1 MVTIKLNDIGK
12 VEIDKRLKAELT
24 ITTRELFE
32 QFSEA
37 AAKLSPKSKD
47 IIYLAVDRKEDPKV
61 KKQEN
66 EIRNFFL
73 AVEAKSTRMKL
84 EEKAEPEEE
93 KKGMGFAEE
102 EEVEEEEAEELKAE
116 EMEEA
121 ELEIVDSEEEIIV
134 ETVDE
139 ETGEV
144 EGELTI
150 EEDTDSKLVP
160 IVIKEKYETFYKND
174 GTPTAKDPTS
184 KGLVILENISENDKL
199 WDIKLELEDLEKT
212 TLEEDSITI
221 QELEPTEKHEI
232 EYTVKEIIR
241 PELKVS
247 EFISTIN
254 DPEVASYSLLLNA
267 ENTVYFKIFVDNL
280 SQETLQNV
288 KVKKVILP
296 EFTNVNVKGQSI
308 GNAEIVEKEGKKF
321 VLWKIEEL
329 AEEAEEFLELEM
341 SVQIDDKDAKVRSGE
356 VIAKY
361 KLPKTLSGI
370 GISSFASY
378 TNNAFSIV
386 TNELEDE
393 PNSYDC
399 KFIFTNKSD
408 YVLRLVNADVYRPKE
423 PTAKFIDI
431 DPNDIPEIAAKG
443 KWESKS
449 WTYTSEPGKYPKF
462 KTKIEFFTVADHKL
476 KSIYKLHYEDV
487 ELAVVAVKGEI
498 ICNITT
504 LPSFKITPMKLTSKL
519 TNTGGAYINKVKL
532 VDEIQKWYLP
542 PNRDEIEVRLSG
554 KEMIIPSEAISVKPE
569 DKDPTIAHKLTIEL
583 ENLNDTNTGALN
595 PGEDLVIKYPIIA
608 QKPEKDSIYKS
619 NITITANT
627 DPLGQEIP
635 VDLEPIEIK
644 VEHVRRNIAKG
655 RDVHA
660 LETEGEF
667 EVILTIENLGE
678 SELTNYIL
686 TEKVPKDQ
694 VIWDVSHEPEIIDEY
709 DSKVLKWTFEAIEP
723 NTIIEIK
730 YKTKPAGETSVVSS
744 EEAEL

>member
-121 ELEIVDSEEEIIV
+121 ELEIVDSEEEVVV

-160 IVIKEKYETFYKND
+160 IVIKEKYEAFYKND

-361 KLPKTLSGI
+361 KLPKTLSGHW
-370 GISSFASY
+370 Y
-378 TNNAFSIV
+378 
-386 TNELEDE
+386 
-393 PNSYDC
+393 
-399 KFIFTNKSD
+399 
-408 YVLRLVNADVYRPKE
+408 
-423 PTAKFIDI
+423 
-431 DPNDIPEIAAKG
+431 
-443 KWESKS
+443 
-449 WTYTSEPGKYPKF
+449 
-462 KTKIEFFTVADHKL
+462 FFVC
-476 KSIYKLHYEDV
+476 KLH
-487 ELAVVAVKGEI
+487 
-498 ICNITT
+498 
-504 LPSFKITPMKLTSKL
+504 
-519 TNTGGAYINKVKL
+519 
-532 VDEIQKWYLP
+532 
-542 PNRDEIEVRLSG
+542 
-554 KEMIIPSEAISVKPE
+554 
-569 DKDPTIAHKLTIEL
+569 
-583 ENLNDTNTGALN
+583 
-595 PGEDLVIKYPIIA
+595 
-608 QKPEKDSIYKS
+608 
-619 NITITANT
+619 
-627 DPLGQEIP
+627 
-635 VDLEPIEIK
+635 
-644 VEHVRRNIAKG
+644 
-655 RDVHA
+655 
-660 LETEGEF
+660 
-667 EVILTIENLGE
+667 
-678 SELTNYIL
+678 
-686 TEKVPKDQ
+686 
-694 VIWDVSHEPEIIDEY
+694 
-709 DSKVLKWTFEAIEP
+709 
-723 NTIIEIK
+723 
-730 YKTKPAGETSVVSS
+730 
-744 EEAEL
+744 

>member
-73 AVEAKSTRMKL
+73 AVEAKSTKMKL
-84 EEKAEPEEE
+84 EETKEAELDEE

-116 EMEEA
+116 EMEET
-121 ELEIVDSEEEIIV
+121 EIKTIESEEVIV

-160 IVIKEKYETFYKND
+160 IVIKEKYEAFYKND

-254 DPEVASYSLLLNA
+254 DPEVASYSLLLNT

-361 KLPKTLSGI
+361 KLPKTQSGI
-370 GISSFASY
+370 GISSF
-378 TNNAFSIV
+378 
-386 TNELEDE
+386 
-393 PNSYDC
+393 
-399 KFIFTNKSD
+399 
-408 YVLRLVNADVYRPKE
+408 
-423 PTAKFIDI
+423 
-431 DPNDIPEIAAKG
+431 
-443 KWESKS
+443 
-449 WTYTSEPGKYPKF
+449 
-462 KTKIEFFTVADHKL
+462 
-476 KSIYKLHYEDV
+476 
-487 ELAVVAVKGEI
+487 
-498 ICNITT
+498 
-504 LPSFKITPMKLTSKL
+504 
-519 TNTGGAYINKVKL
+519 
-532 VDEIQKWYLP
+532 
-542 PNRDEIEVRLSG
+542 
-554 KEMIIPSEAISVKPE
+554 
-569 DKDPTIAHKLTIEL
+569 
-583 ENLNDTNTGALN
+583 
-595 PGEDLVIKYPIIA
+595 
-608 QKPEKDSIYKS
+608 
-619 NITITANT
+619 
-627 DPLGQEIP
+627 
-635 VDLEPIEIK
+635 
-644 VEHVRRNIAKG
+644 
-655 RDVHA
+655 
-660 LETEGEF
+660 
-667 EVILTIENLGE
+667 
-678 SELTNYIL
+678 
-686 TEKVPKDQ
+686 
-694 VIWDVSHEPEIIDEY
+694 
-709 DSKVLKWTFEAIEP
+709 
-723 NTIIEIK
+723 
-730 YKTKPAGETSVVSS
+730 
-744 EEAEL
+744 